1 MQLIKGLMGVLL
13 LCVFQIHAQQHAS
26 LDTIRLGSAKETF
39 LNRKLFG
46 DSLSSSFYIIIRN
59 EVKRHKHLYHSEQIV
74 VQAGEATMT
83 LGDKQFTIKKGDVV
97 FIPKNTYHAVEVK
110 SKQAL
115 KVVSIQAPF
124 FDGTDRVYND

>member
-1 MQLIKGLMGVLL
+1 MQLIKVLMSVLL
-13 LCVFQIHAQQHAS
+13 LLGYQTYAQQHAS
-26 LDTIRLGSAKETF
+26 LDTIRLGSSEETF

-46 DSLSSSFYIIIRN
+46 DSLSSSFCIIVRY
-59 EVKRHKHLYHSEQIV
+59 EVKRHKHLYHSEQLF
-74 VQAGEATMT
+74 VQAGEAIMT

-97 FIPKNTYHAVEVK
+97 FIPKNTYHAVKVK

-115 KVVSIQAPF
+115 KVLSIQAPF